1 MNPTAP
7 PAQVVR
13 QRIEAFGEQSRLRA
27 GSLVI
32 TVFGDAIVPRGGRL
46 WVGSL
51 IRLLAPLGIN
61 ERLTRTTVFRLAKD
75 EWLRIEAH
83 GRRADYLLTPAG
95 QRRFEEAARAIYA
108 AQPRAWDGRWRLML
122 LVGDMPAKAR
132 DALRRA
138 LFWQGFGHVG
148 PDCFVHP
155 SADLEETLH
164 ALATEGLA
172 DAPRLLMPLLASDAR
187 HGLSANDADLVRRAW
202 DLRALA
208 EAYAEFGALYQPIL
222 HALSAGAGPGIDDE
236 SAFLLRVLLVHDW
249 RRLLLRDPALP
260 DILLPAD
267 WPGQRAR
274 RLTRDLYRLLRA
286 PSEHHLDAQLQR
298 AHGRGLP
305 APGGLDERFRDA
317 VAVGAPQ
324 PPLSSV

>member
-108 AQPRAWDGRWRLML
+108 VQPRAWDGRWRLML
-122 LVGDMPAKAR
+122 LVGDMPARVLATSGRIASCTPAPIWRKPCTPWPPRAWR
-132 DALRRA
+132 MRRA
-138 LFWQGFGHVG
+138 
-148 PDCFVHP
+148 C
-155 SADLEETLH
+155 
-164 ALATEGLA
+164 
-172 DAPRLLMPLLASDAR
+172 
-187 HGLSANDADLVRRAW
+187 
-202 DLRALA
+202 
-208 EAYAEFGALYQPIL
+208 
-222 HALSAGAGPGIDDE
+222 
-236 SAFLLRVLLVHDW
+236 
-249 RRLLLRDPALP
+249 
-260 DILLPAD
+260 
-267 WPGQRAR
+267 
-274 RLTRDLYRLLRA
+274 
-286 PSEHHLDAQLQR
+286 
-298 AHGRGLP
+298 
-305 APGGLDERFRDA
+305 
-317 VAVGAPQ
+317 
-324 PPLSSV
+324 